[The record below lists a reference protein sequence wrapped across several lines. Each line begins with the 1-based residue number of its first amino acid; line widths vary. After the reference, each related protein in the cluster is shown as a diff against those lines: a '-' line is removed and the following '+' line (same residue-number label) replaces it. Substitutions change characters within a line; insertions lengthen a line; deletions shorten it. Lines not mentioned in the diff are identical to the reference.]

1 MDMFNKIKNNIGFLL
16 IVGLITSGC
25 ISVKEQKASILPQAN
40 ISPKITN
47 EDFARSDKFL
57 SSIGTVPNEVLN
69 ADISYQWLDN
79 GKELFYKFQEPS
91 KTQYL
96 KVNSATGQKT
106 TLFDH
111 EKMAKAISGVLK
123 EEISADA
130 LPIDHLSRIDNNNY
144 VVNVRSRSMACDLVA
159 IQCDTIPIPEATD
172 PTSNVSPDGNY
183 TLFSRDYNL
192 WLKENSTGEESAIT
206 SNGQR
211 NWAY

>member
-1 MDMFNKIKNNIGFLL
+1 MNMFNKIKNNIGFLL
-16 IVGLITSGC
+16 LVGLITSGC

-111 EKMAKAISGVLK
+111 EKMAKANIKRIGNKVQIVSAVLVPSK
-123 EEISADA
+123 CPLFESLWILSADK
-130 LPIDHLSRIDNNNY
+130 
-144 VVNVRSRSMACDLVA
+144 
-159 IQCDTIPIPEATD
+159 TIPSSTKVIIINIIRP
-172 PTSNVSPDGNY
+172 NKFI
-183 TLFSRDYNL
+183 TLFIQNKQLGIPISV
-192 WLKENSTGEESAIT
+192 
-206 SNGQR
+206 
-211 NWAY
+211 